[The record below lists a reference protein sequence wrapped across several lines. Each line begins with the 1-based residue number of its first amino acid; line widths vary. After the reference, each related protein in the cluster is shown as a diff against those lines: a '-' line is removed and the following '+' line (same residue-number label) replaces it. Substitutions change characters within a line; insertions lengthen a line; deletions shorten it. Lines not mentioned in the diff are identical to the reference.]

1 MQQQANLQT
10 KRGEKQGRYWDPHR
24 GKTVSGTTEAPESDT
39 ALKAAKEQAA
49 AIKAIE
55 EQQALDVVAQL
66 QGIPAAMMSC

>member
-1 MQQQANLQT
+1 M
-10 KRGEKQGRYWDPHR
+10 
-24 GKTVSGTTEAPESDT
+24 SGTTEAPESDT